1 MRCYSVN
8 VGKYRG
14 IVLYSAK
21 NIIWETVPLILDP
34 LRGNIFYACSHHNQ
48 YFALIP
54 YFDNPEDVLEDDAEL
69 VILRAVDDS
78 EDSYLEVIEDDDEFN
93 KVAAIFTDRLSE
105 TFEIE
110 E

>member
-1 MRCYSVN
+1 MSEEKEYNPELLNLVDDEGN
-8 VGKYRG
+8 EH
-14 IVLYSAK
+14 
-21 NIIWETVPLILDP
+21 NFEILDV
-34 LRGNIFYACSHHNQ
+34 LDLDGKQ